1 MQKINVAVIG
11 LGGMGATHVEAAK
24 SSPFVD
30 LIYGYEP
37 DEQRRLKRAEEL
49 AVIPATMEEIM
60 ANPSIKLVYIA
71 SVNEVHVEQSILAL
85 RAGKAVLC
93 EKPMGLSLAEA
104 ASLIKVQRK
113 TGGFLQ
119 IGFELHY
126 SKLYQKIKEWI
137 DSGLIGTPALNEFRY
152 HCSEAHRKNSWRSK
166 NTGSFLIP
174 EKLSHYL
181 DLQRWFFAD
190 EFDTVFSATAP
201 KVVSYF
207 KHRDNHQIITKYRNG
222 AVATLNFIMYIG
234 ETYKRDL
241 NREMLEQQSDDGHLL
256 QYRICGTK
264 GAIEADVFKRRLR
277 RWEFSDGPQYNCMQ
291 SRIVECINFLPAD
304 DQVWFHNTAGQN
316 VRIAELVAR
325 GLPPE
330 VSSMDAFETMK
341 LCFAAELSEDENRIV
356 SHAEIDQL
364 LKTYGV

>member
-11 LGGMGATHVEAAK
+11 LGGMGGTHVHAAK

-30 LIYGYEP
+30 LVYGYEP

-49 AVIPATMEEIM
+49 AVIPATLDEIM

-71 SVNEVHVEQSILAL
+71 STNEVHVPQSILAL
-85 RAGKAVLC
+85 QAGKAVLC
-93 EKPMGLSLAEA
+93 EKPMGLSLQEA
-104 ASLIKVQRK
+104 ASLIKVQK
-113 TGGFLQ
+113 ETGGFLQ

-126 SKLYQKIKEWI
+126 SKLYQKVKEWI
-137 DSGLIGTPALNEFRY
+137 DQGLIGRPVLNECRY
-152 HCSEAHRKNSWRSK
+152 FCSEAHRKNSWRSK
-166 NTGSFLIP
+166 GRGSFLIP

-190 EFDTVFSATAP
+190 EFDTVFSASAP

-207 KHRDNHQIITKYRNG
+207 NHRDNHQITSKYCNG

-234 ETYKRDL
+234 ETYKRDP
-241 NREMLEQQSDDGHLL
+241 NREMLEQQSDDGHFL
-256 QYRICGTK
+256 QYHICGSK
-264 GAIEADVFKRRLR
+264 GAIETDVFKRRLR
-277 RWEFSDGPQYNCMQ
+277 RWEFVDGPEYDCMQ
-291 SRIVECINFLPAD
+291 SRIVECVTFKPED

-316 VRIAELVAR
+316 VRVAELVAR

-330 VSSMDAFETMK
+330 VSAQDAFETMK
-341 LCFAAELSEDENRIV
+341 LCFAAELSEDEGRLV
-356 SHAEIDQL
+356 SRAEIDSL
-364 LKTYGV
+364 IEP